1 MEGSYVH
8 CKLRQSTQT
17 TLLVYSTNI
26 YIFIFKFLYGI
37 FYNGNHP
44 VGFLKGKEF
53 LDQWSSHKHVRTKGS
68 VWRLLFSHVLNLLI
82 LTTQT
87 NSCYQFYTVQN
98 AYNRCVLFQVMRE
111 HNLDVCGCVT
121 ELHGLCGRWNLFL
134 QCSMWCCGI
143 HVSKQHNLTLC

>member
-1 MEGSYVH
+1 MYIVNCNKAH
-8 CKLRQSTQT
+8 RQLCWYIQR
-17 TLLVYSTNI
+17 I
-26 YIFIFKFLYGI
+26 YTYIYLYFTFLYGI
-37 FYNGNHP
+37 INNGNHP
-44 VGFLKGKEF
+44 LGFLKGKEF

-121 ELHGLCGRWNLFL
+121 ELHGLCGR
-134 QCSMWCCGI
+134 
-143 HVSKQHNLTLC
+143 